1 MLNVARV
8 EICGEVFMVK
18 YTYEALTPD
27 EPIVIYTALDGWYEA
42 LDESDAEGNEMIRS
56 AKEPLFWILDLSRI
70 RINITT
76 MMVLANK
83 YLRGSEAM
91 WQHPNIRQLCIITG
105 DDLVVK
111 MAAGIASS
119 DLFGNQ
125 NIKVFQ
131 SREDTL
137 AFAQAEMNR
146 EW

>member
-1 MLNVARV
+1 MLNSVRI
-8 EICGEVFMVK
+8 EICGNVIMAK
-18 YTYEALTPD
+18 YTYEDLMPD
-27 EPIVIYTALDGWYEA
+27 EPIVIYMALDGWYEA
-42 LDESDAEGNEMIRS
+42 LDESDAEGNEMIRTT
-56 AKEPLFWILDLSRI
+56 KEPLFWILDLSRI

-119 DLFGNQ
+119 DLFGNRH
-125 NIKVFQ
+125 IKVFQ

-137 AFAQAEMNR
+137 AFVRAEMNR